1 MSMDDPVVIVSAA
14 RTPVGWFQGV
24 LSDVP
29 ATELGAVAIRGA
41 LGRAGLAPDS
51 VDTVLMGCV
60 LSAGLGQN
68 PARQA
73 AHGAGLPFSAATA
86 TVNKLC
92 GSGMMAIAMGHDA
105 LKAGSAQAVVAGGLE
120 SMSNAPYLLTRA
132 RQGYRLG
139 HGQMIDHMFRDGLE
153 DAYEPGQLMGHFAE
167 RTARDYGF
175 SRAEQDEYAA
185 MTLARARVAVE
196 SGAFAAE
203 IAPVSVRTRKGE
215 TEVAQD
221 ENPLKAQPD
230 KIPTLRPAFGG
241 DGTITAASSSGIAD
255 GAAAVV
261 LARRSWTER
270 QGLPVFAAI
279 RALAVHSQ
287 APRDFTRAP
296 VPAIRKLL
304 DRAGWRV
311 GDVDLFEI
319 NEAFAVTA
327 MVAQR
332 DLDIPSDRL
341 NVNGGACALG
351 HPIGATGARLVTT
364 LLHALRARG
373 LRRGVAAACI
383 GGGEAIAIAVELP

>member
-1 MSMDDPVVIVSAA
+1 MNMDDPVVIVSAA

-41 LGRAGLAPDS
+41 LARSGLEPDS

-73 AHGAGLPFSAATA
+73 AHGAGLPFGAATA

-139 HGQMIDHMFRDGLE
+139 HGQMIDHMLHDGLE

-167 RTARDYGF
+167 QTARDYGF
-175 SRAEQDEYAA
+175 SRAEQDAYAA

-196 SGAFAAE
+196 GGAFAAE
-203 IAPVSVRTRKGE
+203 ISPVSVRTRKGE
-215 TEVAQD
+215 VEVTQD

-230 KIPTLRPAFGG
+230 KIPTLRPAFGR

-261 LARRSWTER
+261 LARRSWAER
-270 QGLPVFAAI
+270 QGVPVFAAI

-287 APRDFTRAP
+287 APRDFTQAP
-296 VPAIRKLL
+296 VPAIRTLL

>member
-1 MSMDDPVVIVSAA
+1 MNPDDPVVIVSAA
-14 RTPVGWFQGV
+14 RTPVGWFQGA
-24 LSDVP
+24 LSGVS

-41 LGRAGLAPDS
+41 LDRAGLAADRF
-51 VDTVLMGCV
+51 DTVLMGCV
-60 LSAGLGQN
+60 LTAGLRQN

-73 AHGAGLPFSAATA
+73 AHGAGLPFDVATV

-105 LKAGSAQAVVAGGLE
+105 LLAGSARAVVAGGME
-120 SMSNAPYLLTRA
+120 SMSNAPYLLPGA

-139 HGQMIDHMFRDGLE
+139 HAGVVDHMFHDGLE

-167 RTARDYGF
+167 QTARDYGF
-175 SRAEQDEYAA
+175 GRAEQDDYAL
-185 MTLARARVAVE
+185 MTLARARAAVE
-196 SGAFAAE
+196 NGAFAEE
-203 IAPVSVRTRKGE
+203 IVPVSVRTRKGE
-215 TEVAQD
+215 AEVARD

-230 KIPTLRPAFGG
+230 KIPTLRPAFGR
-241 DGTITAASSSGIAD
+241 DGTITPASSSGIAD

-261 LARRSWTER
+261 LVRRSWAGQE
-270 QGLPVFAAI
+270 GLPVFAAI

-287 APRDFTRAP
+287 APRAFTQAP
-296 VPAIRKLL
+296 VPAIRKVL
-304 DRAGWRV
+304 DRAGWAV
-311 GDVDLFEI
+311 GDVNLFEI

-332 DLDIPSDRL
+332 DLEIPPEKL

-373 LRRGVAAACI
+373 LRRGVASACI
-383 GGGEAIAIAVELP
+383 GGGEAIAIAVERP

>member
-1 MSMDDPVVIVSAA
+1 MNMDDPVVIVSAA

-41 LGRAGLAPDS
+41 LARSGLAPDS

-73 AHGAGLPFSAATA
+73 AHGAGLPFGAATA

-139 HGQMIDHMFRDGLE
+139 HGQMIDHMLHDGLE

-167 RTARDYGF
+167 QTARDYGF
-175 SRAEQDEYAA
+175 SRAEQDAYAA

-196 SGAFAAE
+196 GGAFAAE
-203 IAPVSVRTRKGE
+203 ISPVSVRTRKGE
-215 TEVAQD
+215 VEVTQD

-230 KIPTLRPAFGG
+230 KIPTLRPAFGR

-261 LARRSWTER
+261 LARRSWAER
-270 QGLPVFAAI
+270 QGVPVFAAI

-287 APRDFTRAP
+287 APRDFTQAP
-296 VPAIRKLL
+296 VPAIRTLL

>member
-1 MSMDDPVVIVSAA
+1 MNMDDPVVIVSAA

-41 LGRAGLAPDS
+41 LERSGLAPDS

-73 AHGAGLPFSAATA
+73 AHGAGLPFGAATA

-139 HGQMIDHMFRDGLE
+139 HGQMIDHMFHDGLE

-167 RTARDYGF
+167 QTARDYDF
-175 SRAEQDEYAA
+175 SRLEQDEYAA

-196 SGAFAAE
+196 GGAFAAE
-203 IAPVSVRTRKGE
+203 ISPVSVRTRKGAV
-215 TEVAQD
+215 EVTQD

-230 KIPTLRPAFGG
+230 KIPTLRPAFGR

-261 LARRSWTER
+261 LARRSWAER

-287 APRDFTRAP
+287 APRDFTQAP